1 MSAVTVLR
9 VPPDGW
15 TVDDLPDREDFRY
28 ELVDG
33 ALLVTPPPSV
43 RHAFA
48 VSRLHAALL
57 AAVPVGVEVIGPGV
71 CFDRRNYREPDLG
84 LVRSTAIAQE
94 RIGPGDLLLAVEVM
108 SPSSVATD
116 RVAKPA
122 QYAAAGIPHF
132 WRLEL
137 DGPVLVRYAL
147 DGEVYRE
154 VGRDTGVAQVEQ
166 PVQVSIDVA
175 GLLA

>member
-33 ALLVTPPPSV
+33 ALLVTPTPSV

-48 VSRLHAALL
+48 ASRLHAALL
-57 AAVPVGVEVIGPGV
+57 AAVPVGVEVISPGV
-71 CFDRRNYREPDLG
+71 HFDRRNYREPDLG
-84 LVRSTAIAQE
+84 LVRSTVIAQE

-116 RVAKPA
+116 RVASRRSTRPPA
-122 QYAAAGIPHF
+122 SRTSGG
-132 WRLEL
+132 WSST
-137 DGPVLVRYAL
+137 
-147 DGEVYRE
+147 
-154 VGRDTGVAQVEQ
+154 GRCSSGTRSTARCTARSVAT
-166 PVQVSIDVA
+166 PASRRWSSRCR
-175 GLLA
+175 